1 MEERTVGCK
10 QLVHGTDRTLIERG
24 VDYIKSKGMGVGGN
38 LVDVGAGYGS
48 RCEYLCKF
56 CDSYYSFDS
65 DLRMVNKFNSEILG
79 HMNRHPLVLFAPMI
93 HA

>member
-1 MEERTVGCK
+1 MKRKE
-10 QLVHGTDRTLIERG
+10 
-24 VDYIKSKGMGVGGN
+24 MGVGGS

-48 RCEYLCKF
+48 RCECLSKF

-65 DLRMVNKFNSEILG
+65 DLRMVNKFNSAILE

-93 HA
+93 HAKLEEVKAANID